1 MNIITK
7 IKAQVSEKSFQVI
20 GKIKSSSKELA
31 LSQFA
36 NEIKVV
42 QRKRTARG
50 NPVTEYE
57 LIQDLTSDWVGVTKK
72 TWESMGVT
80 LDELIETGKQAISDT
95 SGELLPEPTGIT
107 KKIIDLTQKIGRNHQ
122 CPCGSGIKYKKC
134 CGRDG

>member
-1 MNIITK
+1 MSNIVTK
-7 IKAQVSEKSFQVI
+7 TIDKLKS
-20 GKIKSSSKELA
+20 GSKDLA

-36 NEIKVV
+36 NQLKVNQRRCVAQGKPITDDEIV
-42 QRKRTARG
+42 
-50 NPVTEYE
+50 
-57 LIQDLTSDWVGVTKK
+57 QDLTSDWVGVTKK